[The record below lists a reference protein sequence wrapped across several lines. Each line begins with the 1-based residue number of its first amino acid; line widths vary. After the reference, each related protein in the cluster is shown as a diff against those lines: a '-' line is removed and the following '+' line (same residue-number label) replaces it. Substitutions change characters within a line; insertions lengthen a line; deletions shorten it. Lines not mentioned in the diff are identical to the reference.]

1 MTDKLLSLAREV
13 GAETC
18 GRRLTCR
25 QCRQRIR
32 FSRQPSFT
40 AFVER
45 IRQEERER
53 CAAICD
59 EIERQQE
66 NDNGAANTGGAAACA
81 AAIRGSKSDE

>member
-1 MTDKLLSLAREV
+1 MTDQLLSLAREV
-13 GAETC
+13 GASVDAIDAQYNVAFDEVT
-18 GRRLTCR
+18 L
-25 QCRQRIR
+25 
-32 FSRQPSFT
+32 P

>member
-13 GAETC
+13 GAETVY
-18 GRRLTCR
+18 GDDMPAADDEYVFTPAQL
-25 QCRQRIR
+25 
-32 FSRQPSFT
+32 T